1 MASLN
6 AIIHK
11 SLLLK
16 LLIIVG
22 LLLLLSIAVWGFF
35 NFRYMQK
42 KMVDNITAGA
52 QRLSN
57 TIRLG
62 THYAMMINSRD
73 DIKQIITNI
82 SKQHDIVNI
91 RIYNKQG
98 EIKYSNQDAE
108 IDTVTNIK
116 DEACFICHRSDPP
129 VHQVELAETVRTFR
143 SDSGY
148 RLMGIISPVYN
159 EPGCSTDACHVHRP
173 DKKVLGAIDLVVS
186 LEEADLEMA
195 RYERNLVALA
205 VFIFLAT
212 SAMIFFFIYRFVK
225 YPIKKLIDGTRLIEK
240 GIYSSQV
247 QINQADEMGQLAKA
261 INQMGTAIGSKQREL
276 NKQRDQFQSLF
287 EMVPCVITVQDRDYR
302 LIGYNREFADKF
314 APKPGDY
321 CYCAYKGRV
330 EKCVDCP
337 VEATFAD
344 GLSHYSEET
353 GVDKDGSVK
362 HWIVRTSP
370 IRNETGEIVA
380 AMEMNLDITERK
392 QLEEK
397 LELSEKKYHAIFNN
411 IPNPVF
417 VLEIRS
423 LEILD
428 CNKSVQAVYGLE
440 RNRLI
445 GTCFIDL
452 FEPDERPTMAFRM
465 ATTAVLNQVRHV
477 GADQRLI
484 YVDIRISPSEY
495 TGQRVLLVTISD
507 VTKRLEAEQQLIQ
520 ASKMATLGE
529 MATGVAH
536 ELNQPLSVIKTASNF
551 FMRKLKKKEPIRD
564 EILLTMSEEIDSHV
578 ERATKIINHM
588 RQFGRKSDP
597 NLEPVHLNE
606 VLERAFEIFSQ
617 QLKVRGIEVEWQT
630 EPDLP
635 RIMGDP
641 SRLEQVII
649 NLLINARDAIEER
662 TDQALPDKS
671 IPRMISLVTNSD
683 AKTVTLSVCDT
694 GVGVPEPI
702 RGKIFEPF
710 FTTKKV
716 GKGTGLGLSISY
728 SIVKE
733 CGGKIHVSENPG
745 GGACFNLHF
754 PQAKEPS

>member
-1 MASLN
+1 MPEMK

-16 LLIIVG
+16 LLVSVG
-22 LLLLLSIAVWGFF
+22 LLLLLSLTVWGFF
-35 NFRYMQK
+35 NYRYMQK
-42 KMVDNITAGA
+42 KMVDNITAGT

-62 THYAMMINSRD
+62 THYAMMLNSRD

-98 EIKYSNQDAE
+98 EIKFSNQDAE

-116 DEACFICHRSDPP
+116 DEACYICHRSDPP
-129 VHQVELAETVRTFR
+129 IHQVTLAETVRTFQT
-143 SDSGY
+143 DSGF

-159 EPGCSTDACHVHRP
+159 EPGCSTDACHVHLP

-186 LEEADLEMA
+186 LEEADRELA

-225 YPIKKLIDGTRLIEK
+225 YPIKKLIDGARLIEN
-240 GIYSSQV
+240 GDYAAIIEV
-247 QINQADEMGQLAKA
+247 DQADEMGQLAKA
-261 INQMGTAIGSKQREL
+261 IRQMGRSIDSKQGEL
-276 NKQRDQFQSLF
+276 NKQRDQFQNLF

-314 APKPGDY
+314 APKPGDF
-321 CYCAYKGRV
+321 CYHAYKGRW

-344 GLSHYSEET
+344 GQSHYSEET
-353 GVDKDGSVK
+353 GVDKDGSIK

-370 IRNETGEIVA
+370 IRDETGRIVA
-380 AMEMNLDITERK
+380 AMEMNLDISERK

-417 VLEIRS
+417 VLDFRS
-423 LEILD
+423 LKILD
-428 CNKSVQAVYGLE
+428 CNKSVLAVYGLE
-440 RNRLI
+440 REHLI
-445 GTCFIDL
+445 GTCFLKL
-452 FEPDERPTMAFRM
+452 FEPDERETMAFRM

-477 GADQRLI
+477 GTDGRLH

-495 TGQRVLLVTISD
+495 SGQQVLLTTISD

-551 FMRKLKKKEPIRD
+551 FMRKLKKKEPIRE

-597 NLEPVHLNE
+597 NLEPILLSE

-617 QLKVRGIEVEWQT
+617 QLKVRGIDVKWQMD
-630 EPDLP
+630 PNPP
-635 RIMGDP
+635 RVMGNP

-662 TDQALPDKS
+662 SEQTPDSS
-671 IPRMISLVTNSD
+671 IPRQIALVTTSR
-683 AKTVTLSVCDT
+683 AKRVTLSVCDT
-694 GVGVPEPI
+694 GHGVPDPI
-702 RGKIFEPF
+702 RSKIFEPF

-733 CGGKIHVSENPG
+733 CGGKIDVTENPG

-754 PQAKEPS
+754 PIVKDPS

>member
-1 MASLN
+1 MPSLK
-6 AIIHK
+6 AIIHE

-16 LLIIVG
+16 LLASVG
-22 LLLLLSIAVWGFF
+22 VLLLLSLAVWGFF
-35 NFRYMQK
+35 NFRYMQQ
-42 KMVDNITAGA
+42 KMVGNITAGT

-62 THYAMMINSRD
+62 THYAMMLNSRD
-73 DIKQIITNI
+73 DIKQIINNI

-98 EIKYSNQDAE
+98 EIKVSNHDDE

-116 DEACFICHRSDPP
+116 DEACYICHRSDPP
-129 VHQVELAETVRTFR
+129 VHQVSLAETVRTFR
-143 SDSGY
+143 SESGY
-148 RLMGIISPVYN
+148 RLMGVISPVYN
-159 EPGCSTDACHVHRP
+159 EPGCSTDACHVHPP

-186 LEEADLEMA
+186 LEDADLELA

-205 VFIFLAT
+205 AFIFLTT
-212 SAMIFFFIYRFVK
+212 SAMILLFIYRFVK
-225 YPIKKLIDGTRLIEK
+225 YPIKKLIDGTQRIEN
-240 GIYSSQV
+240 GDYAATIEV
-247 QINQADEMGQLAKA
+247 DQADEMGQLAKA
-261 INQMGTAIGSKQREL
+261 IRQMGRSIDSKQSEL
-276 NKQRDQFQSLF
+276 NKQRDQFQNLF
-287 EMVPCVITVQDRDYR
+287 EMVPCVITVQDRGYR

-314 APKPGDY
+314 APKPGDF
-321 CYCAYKGRV
+321 CYHAYKGRW

-344 GLSHYSEET
+344 GQSHYSEET
-353 GVDKDGSVK
+353 GVDKDGSIK

-370 IRNETGEIVA
+370 IRDETGEIVA
-380 AMEMNLDITERK
+380 AMEMNLDISERK
-392 QLEEK
+392 RLEEK

-417 VLEIRS
+417 VLDIRS

-440 RNRLI
+440 REQFI
-445 GTCFIDL
+445 GTCFLQL
-452 FEPDERPTMAFRM
+452 FEPDERETVAFRM
-465 ATTAVLNQVRHV
+465 ATRAVLNQVRHV
-477 GADQRLI
+477 GADDRLR
-484 YVDIRISPSEY
+484 YVDIRVSPSEY
-495 TGQRVLLVTISD
+495 SGQQVLLVTISD

-597 NLEPVHLNE
+597 NLEPILLNE

-617 QLKVRGIEVEWQT
+617 QLKVRGIDVDWKT
-630 EPDLP
+630 DPNLP
-635 RIMGDP
+635 RVMGNP

-649 NLLINARDAIEER
+649 NLLINARDAIEDRSDHTPE
-662 TDQALPDKS
+662 S
-671 IPRMISLVTNSD
+671 MIPRMITLVTTRN
-683 AKTVTLSVCDT
+683 AKTVTVSVCDT
-694 GVGVPEPI
+694 GSGVPEPI
-702 RGKIFEPF
+702 RSKIFEPF
-710 FTTKKV
+710 YTTKKV

-733 CGGKIHVSENPG
+733 CGGKIDVTANPG

-754 PQAKEPS
+754 PMVKDPS

>member
-1 MASLN
+1 MSSLKTM
-6 AIIHK
+6 IHK

-16 LLIIVG
+16 LLVSVG
-22 LLLLLSIAVWGFF
+22 FLLLLSLAVWGFF

-42 KMVDNITAGA
+42 KMVDNITAGTH
-52 QRLSN
+52 RLSN

-62 THYAMMINSRD
+62 THYAMMLNSRD

-98 EIKYSNQDAE
+98 EIKFSNHDIE

-116 DEACFICHRSDPP
+116 NEACYVCHRSDPP
-129 VHQVELAETVRTFR
+129 VHQVTLAETVRTFR
-143 SDSGY
+143 SDGGY

-159 EPGCSTDACHVHRP
+159 EPGCSTGACHVHPP

-186 LEEADLEMA
+186 LEEADLELD

-212 SAMIFFFIYRFVK
+212 STMIFLFIYRFVK
-225 YPIKKLIDGTRLIEK
+225 YPIKKLIDGTRRIEK
-240 GIYSSQV
+240 GDYSAPV
-247 QINQADEMGQLAKA
+247 EVDQADEMGQLAKA
-261 INQMGTAIGSKQREL
+261 IRQMGTAIDSKQSEL
-276 NKQRDQFQSLF
+276 NKQRDQFQNLF
-287 EMVPCVITVQDRDYR
+287 EMVPCVITVQDRNYR

-314 APKPGDY
+314 APEPGDY
-321 CYCAYKGRV
+321 CYCAYKGRT

-344 GLSHYSEET
+344 GQSHYSEET
-353 GVDKDGSVK
+353 GVDKDGTVK
-362 HWIVRTSP
+362 HWIVRTTP
-370 IRNETGEIVA
+370 IRDETGEIVA
-380 AMEMNLDITERK
+380 AMEMNLDISERK

-428 CNKSVQAVYGLE
+428 CNKSVEAVYGLG

-452 FEPDERPTMAFRM
+452 FEPDEREAMAFRM

-477 GADQRLI
+477 GADQRPL

-551 FMRKLKKKEPIRD
+551 FMRKLKKKEVIRD

-617 QLKVRGIEVEWQT
+617 QLKVRGIDVKWQT

-635 RIMGDP
+635 RVMGDP

-662 TDQALPDKS
+662 FDQTPPDNPLPRE
-671 IPRMISLVTNSD
+671 ITISTTSEP
-683 AKTVTLSVCDT
+683 KTVTLSVCDT

-733 CGGKIHVSENPG
+733 CGGQIQITENPG
-745 GGACFNLHF
+745 GGSCFNLHF
-754 PQAKEPS
+754 PLVKEPS

>member
-1 MASLN
+1 MPSLK
-6 AIIHK
+6 AIIHE

-16 LLIIVG
+16 LLASVG
-22 LLLLLSIAVWGFF
+22 LMLLLSLGVWGFF
-35 NFRYMQK
+35 NFRYMQQ
-42 KMVDNITAGA
+42 KMLGNITAGT

-62 THYAMMINSRD
+62 THYSMMLNSRD
-73 DIKQIITNI
+73 DIKQIINNI

-98 EIKYSNQDAE
+98 EIKYSNQDIE

-116 DEACFICHRSDPP
+116 NEACYICHRSDPP
-129 VHQVELAETVRTFR
+129 VHQVSLAETVRTFR
-143 SDSGY
+143 SESGY
-148 RLMGIISPVYN
+148 RLMGVISPVYN
-159 EPGCSTDACHVHRP
+159 ESGCSTDACHVHPP

-186 LEEADLEMA
+186 LEEADLELA

-205 VFIFLAT
+205 AFIFLTT
-212 SAMIFFFIYRFVK
+212 SAMILLFIYRFVK
-225 YPIKKLIDGTRLIEK
+225 YPIKKLIDGTRRIEK
-240 GIYSSQV
+240 GDYSAPV
-247 QINQADEMGQLAKA
+247 EVDQADEMGQLAKA
-261 INQMGTAIGSKQREL
+261 IRQMGTAIDNKQGEL
-276 NKQRDQFQSLF
+276 NKQRDQFQNLF

-321 CYCAYKGRV
+321 CYCAYKGRT
-330 EKCVDCP
+330 EKCLDCP

-344 GLSHYSEET
+344 GQSHYSEET
-353 GVDKDGSVK
+353 GVDKDGSIK

-370 IRNETGEIVA
+370 IHDESGEIVA
-380 AMEMNLDITERK
+380 AMEMNLDISERK

-417 VLEIRS
+417 VLDIRS

-428 CNKSVQAVYGLE
+428 CNKSVQAVYGLDRE
-440 RNRLI
+440 HLI
-445 GTCFIDL
+445 GTCFLNL
-452 FEPDERPTMAFRM
+452 FERDERETMAFRM

-477 GADQRLI
+477 GTDDRLR

-495 TGQRVLLVTISD
+495 SGQQVLLATISD

-564 EILLTMSEEIDSHV
+564 DILLTMSEEIDSHV

-597 NLEPVHLNE
+597 NLEPILLNE

-617 QLKVRGIEVEWQT
+617 QLKVRGIEVNWQT
-630 EPDLP
+630 NPDLP
-635 RIMGDP
+635 RVMGNP

-662 TDQALPDKS
+662 SDHTPES
-671 IPRMISLVTNSD
+671 NIPRMIALVTTSN

-694 GVGVPEPI
+694 GVGVPDPI

-733 CGGKIHVSENPG
+733 CGGTIDVTGNPG
-745 GGACFNLHF
+745 GGSCFNLHF
-754 PQAKEPS
+754 PLVKAPL

>member
-1 MASLN
+1 MPSLK
-6 AIIHK
+6 AIFHE

-16 LLIIVG
+16 LLASVG
-22 LLLLLSIAVWGFF
+22 LMLLLSLGVWGFF
-35 NFRYMQK
+35 NFRYMQHK
-42 KMVDNITAGA
+42 LVGNITAGT

-62 THYAMMINSRD
+62 THYSMMLNSRD
-73 DIKQIITNI
+73 DIKQIINNI

-98 EIKYSNQDAE
+98 EIKFSNQDAE

-116 DEACFICHRSDPP
+116 DEACYICHRSDPP
-129 VHQVELAETVRTFR
+129 VHQVSLAETVRTFR
-143 SDSGY
+143 SESGY
-148 RLMGIISPVYN
+148 RLMGVISPVYN
-159 EPGCSTDACHVHRP
+159 EPGCSTDACHIHPP

-186 LEEADLEMA
+186 LEEADLELA

-212 SAMIFFFIYRFVK
+212 SAMILLFIYRFVK
-225 YPIKKLIDGTRLIEK
+225 YPIKKLIDGTRRIEN
-240 GIYSSQV
+240 GDYAAMIEV
-247 QINQADEMGQLAKA
+247 DQADEMGQLAKA
-261 INQMGTAIGSKQREL
+261 IRQMGRSIDSKQGEL
-276 NKQRDQFQSLF
+276 NKQRDQFQNLF

-314 APKPGDY
+314 APKPGDF
-321 CYCAYKGRV
+321 CYHAYKGRW

-344 GLSHYSEET
+344 GQSHYSEET
-353 GVDKDGSVK
+353 GVDKDGSIK

-370 IRNETGEIVA
+370 IRDESGEIVA
-380 AMEMNLDITERK
+380 AMEMNLDISQRK

-417 VLEIRS
+417 VLDIRS

-440 RNRLI
+440 REHLI
-445 GTCFIDL
+445 GTCFLNL
-452 FEPDERPTMAFRM
+452 FEPDERETMAFRM

-477 GADQRLI
+477 GTDDHLR

-495 TGQRVLLVTISD
+495 SGQQVLLATISD

-564 EILLTMSEEIDSHV
+564 DILLTMSEEIDSHV

-597 NLEPVHLNE
+597 NLEPILLNE

-617 QLKVRGIEVEWQT
+617 QLKVRGIEVNWQT
-630 EPDLP
+630 NPDLP
-635 RIMGDP
+635 RVMGNP

-662 TDQALPDKS
+662 SDQTPDSSIPDK
-671 IPRMISLVTNSD
+671 ISLVTTSN

-694 GVGVPEPI
+694 GVGVPDPI

-733 CGGKIHVSENPG
+733 CGGTIDVTGNPG
-745 GGACFNLHF
+745 GGSCFNLHF
-754 PQAKEPS
+754 PLVKAPL

>member
-1 MASLN
+1 MSSLKS
-6 AIIHK
+6 ILHR

-16 LLIIVG
+16 LLVSVG
-22 LLLLLSIAVWGFF
+22 SLLLTSLAIWGVF
-35 NFRYMQK
+35 NYRYMQQK
-42 KMVDNITAGA
+42 TVDNITAGA

-73 DIKQIITNI
+73 DIKQIINNI

-98 EIKYSNQDAE
+98 EIKFSNRNKE
-108 IDTVTNIK
+108 IDSVTNIK
-116 DEACFICHRSDPP
+116 DEACYICHRSEPP
-129 VHQVELAETVRTFR
+129 IHQVTLSEAVRTFR
-143 SDSGY
+143 SDGGD
-148 RLMGIISPVYN
+148 RLMGVISPVYN
-159 EPGCSTDACHVHRP
+159 EPGCSTDACHVHSP
-173 DKKVLGAIDLVVS
+173 DKRVLGAIDLVVS
-186 LEEADLEMA
+186 LEEADHELA

-212 SAMIFFFIYRFVK
+212 SAMIYLFIYRFVN

-240 GIYSSQV
+240 GNYSAPV
-247 QINQADEMGQLAKA
+247 EVDQADEMGQLAKA
-261 INQMGTAIGSKQREL
+261 IRQMGSAIDNKQSEL

-287 EMVPCVITVQDRDYR
+287 EMVPCVITVQDRNFR
-302 LIGYNREFADKF
+302 LIGYNREFSDKF

-321 CYCAYKGRV
+321 CYCAYKGRT
-330 EKCVDCP
+330 EKCVVCP

-344 GLSHYSEET
+344 GQSHYSEET

-362 HWIVRTSP
+362 HWIVRTTP
-370 IRNETGEIVA
+370 IRDESGEIVA
-380 AMEMNLDITERK
+380 AMEMNLDISERK

-397 LELSEKKYHAIFNN
+397 LEQSEKKYHAIFNN

-417 VLEIRS
+417 VLEIRN

-440 RNRLI
+440 RDQLI
-445 GTCFIDL
+445 GTCFLDL
-452 FEPDERPTMAFRM
+452 FESDERETMAFRM

-477 GADQRLI
+477 GADDRPI
-484 YVDIRISPSEY
+484 YVDIRISPSET

-564 EILLTMSEEIDSHV
+564 EILMTLSEEIDGHV
-578 ERATKIINHM
+578 ERATRIINHM

-597 NLEPVHLNE
+597 NLEPVLLND

-617 QLKVRGIEVEWQT
+617 QLKVRGIDVEWHMDPQ
-630 EPDLP
+630 LP
-635 RIMGDP
+635 RVMGNP

-662 TDQALPDKS
+662 SERNPDSATSRTIALA
-671 IPRMISLVTNSD
+671 TACG
-683 AKTVTLSVCDT
+683 AKTVSLSVCDT
-694 GVGVPEPI
+694 GGGVPEPI

-733 CGGKIHVSENPG
+733 CGGRIEVTENPG

-754 PQAKEPS
+754 PIVKAPS

>member
-1 MASLN
+1 MIFPK

-16 LLIIVG
+16 LLVG
-22 LLLLLSIAVWGFF
+22 VGSLLLISLAVWGVF
-35 NFRYMQK
+35 NFRYMQN
-42 KMVDNITAGA
+42 KMLDNITAGT

-73 DIKQIITNI
+73 DIKQIITNV
-82 SKQHDIVNI
+82 SKQNDIVNI

-98 EIKYSNQDAE
+98 EIKFSNHDAE

-116 DEACFICHRSDPP
+116 NEACYICHRTDPP
-129 VHQVELAETVRTFR
+129 VQQVTLAETVRTFR
-143 SDSGY
+143 SSDGY
-148 RLMGIISPVYN
+148 RLMGVISPVYN
-159 EPGCSTDACHVHRP
+159 EPGCSTDACHVHAP

-186 LEEADLEMA
+186 LEQTDKELA
-195 RYERNLVALA
+195 RYERNLIALA
-205 VFIFLAT
+205 IFIFLAT
-212 SAMIFFFIYRFVK
+212 STMIFLFIYRFVK
-225 YPIKKLIDGTRLIEK
+225 YPIKKLIDGTRRIEK
-240 GIYSSQV
+240 GDYLASVEID
-247 QINQADEMGQLAKA
+247 QADEMGQLAKA
-261 INQMGTAIGSKQREL
+261 IRQMGTAIDNKQSEL
-276 NKQRDQFQSLF
+276 NKQRDQFQNLF
-287 EMVPCVITVQDRDYR
+287 EMVPCIITVQDRDYR
-302 LIGYNREFADKF
+302 LIGYNREFADQF

-321 CYCAYKGRV
+321 CYCAYKGRSK
-330 EKCVDCP
+330 KCVDCP

-344 GLSHYSEET
+344 GQSHYSEET

-370 IRNETGEIVA
+370 IRDEKGEIVA
-380 AMEMNLDITERK
+380 AMEMNLDISERK

-423 LEILD
+423 LEVMD

-440 RNRLI
+440 REQLI
-445 GTCFIDL
+445 GTCFLDL
-452 FEPDERPTMAFRM
+452 FETDERETMAFRM
-465 ATTAVLNQVRHV
+465 ATTAVLNQVRQV
-477 GADQRLI
+477 GLDGRLR

-551 FMRKLKKKEPIRD
+551 FMRKLRKKEPIRD
-564 EILLTMSEEIDSHV
+564 EILMTMSEEIDSHV

-588 RQFGRKSDP
+588 RQFGRKTDP
-597 NLEPVHLNE
+597 NLETLNLNE
-606 VLERAFEIFSQ
+606 VLDRAFEIFSQ
-617 QLKVRGIEVEWQT
+617 QLKVRGIDVDWRTDPE
-630 EPDLP
+630 LP
-635 RIMGDP
+635 SIMGNP
-641 SRLEQVII
+641 GRLEQVVI
-649 NLLINARDAIEER
+649 NLLINARDAIEE
-662 TDQALPDKS
+662 KS
-671 IPRMISLVTNSD
+671 QRSEETATPQKITLATTRN
-683 AKTVTLSVCDT
+683 AKSVTLSVCDT
-694 GVGVPEPI
+694 GIGVPEAI

-728 SIVKE
+728 GIVKE
-733 CGGKIHVSENPG
+733 CGGKIDVSANPEG
-745 GGACFNLHF
+745 GTCFHLSF
-754 PQAKEPS
+754 PLAKEAL

>member
-1 MASLN
+1 MSQPN
-6 AIIHK
+6 AIIRR

-16 LLIIVG
+16 LLISVG
-22 LLLLLSIAVWGFF
+22 LLLLLSLAVWGFF
-35 NFRYMQK
+35 NFRYMK
-42 KMVDNITAGA
+42 NKMLGNITAGT

-62 THYAMMINSRD
+62 THYAMMLNSRD
-73 DIKQIITNI
+73 DIKQIIKNI

-98 EIKYSNQDAE
+98 EIKFSNHDAE
-108 IDTVTNIK
+108 IDEVTNIK
-116 DEACFICHRSDPP
+116 NEACYICHRSDPP
-129 VHQVELAETVRTFR
+129 VSQVSLDETVRTFA
-143 SDSGY
+143 SDDGY
-148 RLMGIISPVYN
+148 RLMGVISPVYN
-159 EPGCSTDACHVHRP
+159 EAGCATDTCHVHPP

-186 LEEADLEMA
+186 LKAADLELA
-195 RYERNLVALA
+195 RYERNLVLLA
-205 VFIFLAT
+205 IFIFLAT
-212 SAMIFFFIYRFVK
+212 SAMIYFFIYRFVK
-225 YPIKKLIDGTRLIEK
+225 YPIKKLIEGTHRIEK
-240 GIYSSQV
+240 GEYLAPV
-247 QINQADEMGQLAKA
+247 QIEQADEMGQLAKA
-261 INQMGTAIGSKQREL
+261 IRQMGRAIDSKQSEL
-276 NKQRDQFQSLF
+276 NDQRDQFQNLF
-287 EMVPCVITVQDRDYR
+287 EMVPCIITVQDRDYR
-302 LIGYNREFADKF
+302 LIGYNREFADNF
-314 APKPGDY
+314 APEPGDY
-321 CYCAYKGRV
+321 CYCAYKGRT

-370 IRNETGEIVA
+370 IRDENGEIVA
-380 AMEMNLDITERK
+380 AMEMNLDISERK

-428 CNKSVQAVYGLE
+428 CNDSVKAVYGFE
-440 RNRLI
+440 RSELI
-445 GTCFIDL
+445 GESFLNL
-452 FEPDERPTMAFRM
+452 FEPDEKEAMAFRM
-465 ATTAVLNQVRHV
+465 ATKTVLNQVRHV
-477 GADQRLI
+477 GAGDRRI
-484 YVDIRISPSEY
+484 YVDIRISPSET

-551 FMRKLKKKEPIRD
+551 FMRKLRKKEPIRD
-564 EILLTMSEEIDSHV
+564 EILMTMSGEIDSHV

-597 NLEPVHLNE
+597 NLEPVLLNE

-617 QLKVRGIEVEWQT
+617 QLKVRGIDVQWRT
-630 EPDLP
+630 DPNLP
-635 RIMGDP
+635 RMMGNP

-662 TDQALPDKS
+662 PVRSQDDAA
-671 IPRMISLVTNSD
+671 PRRITLATAS
-683 AKTVTLSVCDT
+683 AAETVTLSVCDT
-694 GVGVPEPI
+694 GVGVPEPM

-728 SIVKE
+728 GIVKE
-733 CGGKIHVSENPG
+733 CGGTIDVTDNPG
-745 GGACFNLHF
+745 GGACFNLIF
-754 PQAKEPS
+754 PLAKELS

>member
-1 MASLN
+1 MPSLK
-6 AIIHK
+6 AIIHE

-16 LLIIVG
+16 LLASVG
-22 LLLLLSIAVWGFF
+22 LVLLLSLAVWGFF
-35 NFRYMQK
+35 NFRYMQQ
-42 KMVDNITAGA
+42 KMVGNITAGT

-62 THYAMMINSRD
+62 THYAMMLNSRD
-73 DIKQIITNI
+73 DIKQIINNI

-98 EIKYSNQDAE
+98 EIKFSNQDLE
-108 IDTVTNIK
+108 IDSITNIK

-129 VHQVELAETVRTFR
+129 VHQVSLAETVRTFR
-143 SDSGY
+143 SEDGY
-148 RLMGIISPVYN
+148 RLMGVISPVYN
-159 EPGCSTDACHVHRP
+159 EPGCSTDACHVHPP

-186 LEEADLEMA
+186 LEEADLELA

-205 VFIFLAT
+205 AFIFLTT
-212 SAMIFFFIYRFVK
+212 SAMILLFIYRFVK
-225 YPIKKLIDGTRLIEK
+225 YPIKKLIDGTRRIET
-240 GIYSSQV
+240 GDYAAMIDV
-247 QINQADEMGQLAKA
+247 DQADEMGQLAKA
-261 INQMGTAIGSKQREL
+261 IRQMGRAIDSKQSEL
-276 NKQRDQFQSLF
+276 NKQRDQFQNLF

-314 APKPGDY
+314 APKPGDF
-321 CYCAYKGRV
+321 CYHAYKGRS

-344 GLSHYSEET
+344 GQSHYSEET

-370 IRNETGEIVA
+370 IRDESGEIVA
-380 AMEMNLDITERK
+380 AMEMNLDISERK

-417 VLEIRS
+417 VLDIRS

-440 RNRLI
+440 RKHLI
-445 GTCFIDL
+445 GTCFLNL
-452 FEPDERPTMAFRM
+452 FEPDERETMAFRM

-477 GADQRLI
+477 GADDHRR

-495 TGQRVLLVTISD
+495 TGQQVLLVTISD

-597 NLEPVHLNE
+597 NLEPILLNE

-617 QLKVRGIEVEWQT
+617 QLKVRGIEVNWQT
-630 EPDLP
+630 NPDLP
-635 RIMGDP
+635 RVMGNP

-662 TDQALPDKS
+662 SSQTPES
-671 IPRMISLVTNSD
+671 TTPRMITLVTTSN

-694 GVGVPEPI
+694 GVGVPDPI

-733 CGGKIHVSENPG
+733 CGGKIDVTGNPG
-745 GGACFNLHF
+745 GGSCFNLHF
-754 PQAKEPS
+754 PLVKAPL

>member
-1 MASLN
+1 R
-6 AIIHK
+6 

-16 LLIIVG
+16 LLVCVGG
-22 LLLLLSIAVWGFF
+22 LLLLSLGVWGVF

-42 KMVDNITAGA
+42 KMIDNITAGT

-73 DIKQIITNI
+73 DIKQIITNV

-98 EIKYSNQDAE
+98 EIKFSNRDAE

-116 DEACFICHRSDPP
+116 DEACYICHRTDPP
-129 VHQVELAETVRTFR
+129 VYQVTLAETVRTFR
-143 SDSGY
+143 APGGY
-148 RLMGIISPVYN
+148 RLMGVISPVYN
-159 EPGCSTDACHVHRP
+159 EPGCSTDACHVHPP

-186 LEEADLEMA
+186 LEEADKELA

-212 SAMIFFFIYRFVK
+212 SAMIFLSIYRFVK
-225 YPIKKLIDGTRLIEK
+225 YPIKKLIDGTRRIER
-240 GIYSSQV
+240 GDYAESV
-247 QINQADEMGQLAKA
+247 QIDRADEMGQLAKA
-261 INQMGTAIGSKQREL
+261 IRQMGTAIHSKQSEL
-276 NKQRDQFQSLF
+276 NKQRDQFQNLF

-321 CYCAYKGRV
+321 CYCAYKGRT

-344 GLSHYSEET
+344 GQSHYSEET

-370 IRNETGEIVA
+370 IRDESGEIVA
-380 AMEMNLDITERK
+380 AMEMNLDISERK

-428 CNKSVQAVYGLE
+428 CNKSVHAVYGLE
-440 RNRLI
+440 RDQLI
-445 GTCFIDL
+445 GTCFLSL
-452 FEPDERPTMAFRM
+452 FEVEDRETMAFRM
-465 ATTAVLNQVRHV
+465 ATTAVLNQVRQM
-477 GADQRLI
+477 GADGRPRF
-484 YVDIRISPSEY
+484 VDIRISPSEY

-551 FMRKLKKKEPIRD
+551 FMRKLRKKEPIRD
-564 EILLTMSEEIDSHV
+564 DILMTMSAEIDSHV
-578 ERATKIINHM
+578 ERATRIITHM

-597 NLEPVHLNE
+597 NLEPVSLNE

-617 QLKVRGIEVEWQT
+617 QLKVRGIEVDWRMDPE
-630 EPDLP
+630 LP
-635 RIMGDP
+635 RIMGNP
-641 SRLEQVII
+641 SRLEQVVI
-649 NLLINARDAIEER
+649 NLLINARDAIEENVDPSR
-662 TDQALPDKS
+662 EAAARRKITLATTS
-671 IPRMISLVTNSD
+671 S

-694 GVGVPEPI
+694 GVGVPEAI

-728 SIVKE
+728 GIVKE
-733 CGGKIHVSENPG
+733 CGGRIEVSANPEG
-745 GGACFNLHF
+745 GTCFNLSF
-754 PQAKEPS
+754 PPAKEAS